1 MGKNNCGLKPVDTR
15 KNDVN
20 RVEYYLRFV
29 VTVQFSSTR
38 TFNATSFD
46 HRPMFLYHCSYCTL
60 SPLDVIWCG
69 FFCMMCRD
77 VRIKEIV
84 DELCIWLDQLGTIL
98 GGNLPG
104 FWQEQTA
111 TAFNFYLFIY
121 SSTELTLSQYIWFWL
136 MSPKT
141 TRSLVKKT
149 NFLATQK
156 KQFSVHRNL
165 SSFILKKKDKYD
177 FVILPGRWQNNW
189 RFKNK
194 TENFRTARWKTWELW
209 KTS

>member
-104 FWQEQTA
+104 FRQEQTA

-121 SSTELTLSQYIWFWL
+121 SSTELTLSQYIWYWL

-141 TRSLVKKT
+141 TRSL
-149 NFLATQK
+149 AK
-156 KQFSVHRNL
+156 KQISGDSKKAIQRSQEFK
-165 SSFILKKKDKYD
+165 FIYFKKE
-177 FVILPGRWQNNW
+177 R
-189 RFKNK
+189 
-194 TENFRTARWKTWELW
+194 
-209 KTS
+209 

>member
-1 MGKNNCGLKPVDTR
+1 MSTELNIICDLW
-15 KNDVN
+15 
-20 RVEYYLRFV
+20 L
-29 VTVQFSSTR
+29 QFSSHLRGRLTPHHSIIVR
-38 TFNATSFD
+38 C
-46 HRPMFLYHCSYCTL
+46 FLYHCSYCTL

-104 FWQEQTA
+104 CWQEQTA

-121 SSTELTLSQYIWFWL
+121 SSTELTLSQYIWYWL
-136 MSPKT
+136 MSPKNNT
-141 TRSLVKKT
+141 IISKTT

-165 SSFILKKKDKYD
+165 SSFILKKE
-177 FVILPGRWQNNW
+177 R
-189 RFKNK
+189 
-194 TENFRTARWKTWELW
+194 
-209 KTS
+209 